1 MRTLIVL
8 SFLLLSYFFYGF
20 YISQFEVGALRSQL
34 LNDQKGP
41 YYDYKGIINVHSR
54 KSTGSGLIPQIN
66 DDAKMAGADFIIYT
80 DINSFDSS
88 PYADSYDG
96 RLLVLHGSK
105 HSYLD
110 SRLIY
115 YSPNEKTLGH
125 SFGEVQTTLADL
137 VTQNPQNRS
146 ESLVLLAHPFLKGFE
161 WSGPLPEGLDG
172 IELLNSKSMSFRAWN
187 NSKLSVLWT
196 VLIYPFNP
204 QLSLFR
210 LFLEPSAE
218 IALLDQLSQERKIF
232 AYAGSEAT
240 ARAVPFAGN
249 VIRFPTYYKTFEILS
264 QHVLLESELTGS
276 SSIDRNKILEALKKG
291 SFYLCL
297 DLLGNPKGFYT
308 YIHHESDRWTMGSE
322 IKWQKGMSL
331 KVSLPEKPK
340 AFFEVVIY
348 KNGSRYKTVHQI
360 DADIPLDGPGVY
372 RVQVRIAQK
381 FPLPDAIKW
390 ITWIYGNPYYV
401 N

>member
-1 MRTLIVL
+1 MKTLITL
-8 SFLLLSYFFYGF
+8 SFLLLFYFFYGF

-34 LNDQKGP
+34 HIEQKGP
-41 YYDYKGIINVHSR
+41 YYDYKGVINVHTK

-66 DDAKMAGADFIIYT
+66 DEAKASGIDFILYT
-80 DINSFDSS
+80 DINAFDST
-88 PYADSYDG
+88 PLADTYDG

-115 YSPNEKTLGH
+115 YSPNEKVLGH

-137 VTQNPQNRS
+137 MTQNPQTRS
-146 ESLVLLAHPFLKGFE
+146 DSLVLLAHPFLSGYE
-161 WSGPLPEGLDG
+161 WSSPWPEGIDG
-172 IELLNSKSMSFRAWN
+172 LELLNSKSMSFRAWSY
-187 NSKLSVLWT
+187 SKLSVLWT

-210 LFLEPSAE
+210 LFLEPSRE

-249 VIRFPTYYKTFEILS
+249 VIRFPTYYKTFEIMS
-264 QHVLLESELTGS
+264 QHLLLESELTGNVTV
-276 SSIDRNKILEALKKG
+276 DKGKVLEALKKG

-308 YIHHESDRWTMGSE
+308 YMHHEQDRWPMGSS
-322 IKWQKGMSL
+322 IKWQEGLKI

-340 AFFEVVIY
+340 AFFEVIVY
-348 KNGSRYKTVHQI
+348 KNGVRYKTVNLTDLDYAI
-360 DADIPLDGPGVY
+360 DGPGVY
-372 RVQVRIAQK
+372 RVQIRIAQR
-381 FPLPDAIKW
+381 FPLPDAVRW
-390 ITWIYGNPYYV
+390 ITWIYGNPFFV
-401 N
+401 Q